1 MPTDP
6 IAALGRLARV
16 RVPLLPAVAG
26 AVLLATA
33 ALLVGPSVQPSG
45 GPGAG
50 PAAGPGTT
58 ADGRSG
64 LLSSL
69 LRPFP
74 AAAAQPY
81 GPVALTLAVRV
92 DGTRELLRVDVS
104 GLRPNSS
111 VEAVS
116 EGRFTSTAVA
126 DAAGVAQVDVALPD
140 AIDVQ
145 VRGIAADGAPLVL
158 RESVPFPRFGVGG
171 TVVDGVLETSA
182 SRPTLLLALTGV
194 TVAVAGFA
202 LARAVAVRRGA
213 RARTSQG
220 GGRAGAGG
228 QEGRRR

>member
-26 AVLLATA
+26 AVLLATVMI
-33 ALLVGPSVQPSG
+33 LVGPSAQPSG
-45 GPGAG
+45 GAGTSPGG
-50 PAAGPGTT
+50 LPGGSL
-58 ADGRSG
+58 A
-64 LLSSL
+64 SL
-69 LRPFP
+69 LGPFP

-158 RESVPFPRFGVGG
+158 RESVPFPRFGAGG

-194 TVAVAGFA
+194 TVAIAGFA
-202 LARAVAVRRGA
+202 LARSAAVRRGA
-213 RARTSQG
+213 RARTQQG
-220 GGRAGAGG
+220 GERAGSGRA
-228 QEGRRR
+228 EGRKR